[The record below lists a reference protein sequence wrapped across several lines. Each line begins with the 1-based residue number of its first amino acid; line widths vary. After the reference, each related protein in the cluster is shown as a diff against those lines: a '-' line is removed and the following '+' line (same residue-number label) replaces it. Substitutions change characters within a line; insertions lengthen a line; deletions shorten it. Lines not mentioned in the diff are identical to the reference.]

1 MPDTPEHIPPQD
13 EENKP
18 HNEQDPLAERMNRFL
33 SEILTNRE
41 AIQKSRGEYHPLEQ
55 DPEYRLLYEKG
66 LYDATKDYDISHYPF
81 YVPPRQRAENEKKEE
96 AESTSI
102 DWKKIEQKVYLKAF
116 IEPEEDELEE
126 QIRAVAQRRAIPY
139 EKTRQLILERL
150 AKGKDDFERFIYED
164 VFSKIAVLI
173 FTIGVGMLIRYGI
186 AEGVLPEWARV
197 GIGLLISGILF
208 GIAKRMELSNETFS
222 LLFATSA
229 LSILYYTNYLAF
241 KEYHFLSQPVAFLL
255 MLVIIGLSL
264 WLSLHYERRYF
275 AILAII
281 GAYITPFVI
290 VGEKIYYDYFFS
302 YLLLITIGT
311 ITVAY
316 FKRWVLLNYL
326 TFITTVLIFT
336 GWMWRVNLGN
346 LPMLQTGLVFATL
359 FYLTYFAMHLLHSLR
374 RLEDETEVPMS
385 ERDLFFF
392 ALNALFFVWTVYR
405 LLNAHFLVGDYFG
418 WWLMGLGIFNG
429 TFGWWLYTKK
439 DSDPYI
445 RKYLQTFALLGV
457 SAGIVFV
464 WHTKT
469 TLHLAWLAETL
480 ALLLLTR
487 YWRITLFRD
496 AALLTF
502 TASLIALFTIWYATY
517 AGATTPDFLFNDAV
531 LATLASVV
539 IYVGCLIVVRMQV
552 QTQQTNERLMF
563 LTYDARAF
571 QALLAGVSVLLIYL
585 CGNIELTYH
594 RFSHP
599 SLERLVI
606 GIYNTIF
613 AMLLWLAAT
622 RIQNTRFQKIANYIL
637 VTAVFSY
644 IIFAH
649 PEVVRLRNEFLTGT
663 AKAVWFFVHYINL
676 TLDLTAIYLLL
687 SYQYGIFNP
696 ALQQADEEQS
706 AHDTNS
712 AKIDYVV
719 WLACIALVFHLTAE
733 LDHFYIL
740 FGYNPNL
747 PVAESIGQLLE
758 QTRLFLYPILW
769 SFIAFGLMLLGVK
782 LQVRD
787 FRIIASAL
795 LGAMLIKLLAY
806 DIWRVSRFTQI
817 LLLIIIGG
825 LLFIVSYLNTQ
836 LRHFLAEG
844 TLDIDEIYRKLTG
857 KKMPPPP
864 PPADEETS

>member
-1 MPDTPEHIPPQD
+1 MSDTPEHILPQD
-13 EENKP
+13 EEKKP
-18 HNEQDPLAERMNRFL
+18 HRDTDPLAERMNRFL

-41 AIQKSRGEYHPLEQ
+41 AIQKSEGQYNPLGE

-66 LYDATKDYDISHYPF
+66 LYDVTKDYDISHYPF
-81 YVPPRQRAENEKKEE
+81 YVPPRQRTENERKEE
-96 AESTSI
+96 TDTNSI

-126 QIRAVAQRRAIPY
+126 QIRAVAQKRAIPY
-139 EKTRQLILERL
+139 EKTRQLILERI
-150 AKGKDDFERFIYED
+150 AKGKHDFEKFIYED

-173 FTIGVGMLIRYGI
+173 FTIGIGMLIRYGI
-186 AEGVLPEWARV
+186 AEGVLPEWARIS
-197 GIGLLISGILF
+197 IGLATSIILF
-208 GIAKRMELSNETFS
+208 AVAKRMEISNQTFS

-241 KEYHFLSQPVAFLL
+241 KEYAFLNQPVAFVF
-255 MLVIIGLSL
+255 MLCIVGLSL
-264 WLSLHYERRYF
+264 WLSLYYERRYF
-275 AILAII
+275 AILAIV

-290 VGEKIYYDYFFS
+290 VGETIHYDYFFS

-311 ITVAY
+311 ITLAY
-316 FKRWVLLNYL
+316 FKQWIILNYL
-326 TFITTVLIFT
+326 TFITTVLIFI
-336 GWMWRVNLGN
+336 GWMWRVNLGS
-346 LPMLQTGLVFATL
+346 LPVLQTGLVFTTL
-359 FYLTYFAMHLLHSLR
+359 FYVTYFVMHLLHSLR
-374 RLEDETEVPMS
+374 RLHDETEVPMS

-392 ALNALFFVWTVYR
+392 VLNVLFFVWTVYR

-418 WWLMGLGIFNG
+418 WWLMGLGVFNG
-429 TFGWWLYTKK
+429 VFGWWLYNKSG
-439 DSDPYI
+439 SDPSI
-445 RKYLQTFALLGV
+445 RKYLQAFALLGV
-457 SAGIVFV
+457 SVGIIFV

-480 ALLLLTR
+480 ILLLIAR
-487 YWRITLFRD
+487 YWRISLFRD

-502 TASLIALFTIWYATY
+502 TASLIALFTIWYTTY
-517 AGATTPDFLFNDAV
+517 AGTEAIEFLFNDAV

-539 IYVGCLIVVRMQV
+539 IYVGSLILVRMQM
-552 QTQQTNERLMF
+552 QTQPANEQLMF

-571 QALLAGVSVLLIYL
+571 QALLAGVSILLIYL

-622 RIQNTRFQKIANYIL
+622 RIHNVRFQQIANYIL
-637 VTAVFSY
+637 VAAVISY

-649 PEVVRLRNEFLTGT
+649 PEVIRLRNEFLTGT
-663 AKAVWFFVHYINL
+663 AKAIWFFVHYINL
-676 TLDLTAIYLLL
+676 TLDLTAIYLILA
-687 SYQYGIFNP
+687 YQYGIFNP
-696 ALQQADEEQS
+696 ALQKEEEEGADAPVS
-706 AHDTNS
+706 S
-712 AKIDYVV
+712 KIDYVV

-740 FGYNPNL
+740 FGYNPEL
-747 PVAESIGQLLE
+747 PVAENIGQLLE

-795 LGAMLIKLLAY
+795 LGAMLVKLLAY

-844 TLDIDEIYRKLTG
+844 TLDIEAIYQKLTG
-857 KKMPPPP
+857 KKTSPPT
-864 PPADEETS
+864 DKETS